1 MLSRWL
7 ADLVL
12 VVHLGFVAFV
22 VAGGLLVLRWP
33 QLAWVHAP
41 AAIWGILIEYAGFV
55 CPLTPLEV
63 ALRQRGGEIGYA
75 GGFIEHYV
83 TAILYPA
90 GLTRGIQIA
99 LGSFALVINLAVY
112 WQVAARWRRRGRA
125 RDGSKI

>member
-1 MLSRWL
+1 M

-63 ALRQRGGEIGYA
+63 ALRQHGGEIGYA

-83 TAILYPA
+83 TAILYPS

>member
-7 ADLVL
+7 A
-12 VVHLGFVAFV
+12 
-22 VAGGLLVLRWP
+22 GL
-33 QLAWVHAP
+33 
-41 AAIWGILIEYAGFV
+41 V

-63 ALRQRGGEIGYA
+63 ALRERGGEIGYA

-83 TAILYPA
+83 TAILYPS
-90 GLTRGIQIA
+90 GLTRGLQIA

-125 RDGSKI
+125 RDKSGT